1 MLPGQPK
8 LSQQRTKV
16 SRASFV
22 RFPEQ
27 GFATWV
33 LCNMGEIRP
42 SGLGLEV
49 ADLFLADDMKR

>member
-1 MLPGQPK
+1 M
-8 LSQQRTKV
+8 